1 MTNLHVAHPV
11 FKMMILI
18 IMLYFFWETFFK
30 ICYSFQSGHSSPIA
44 LIISL
49 RTKWVRTYWYLT
61 SPMIGSLSYFIFL
74 MGSILI
80 YKWACICHFI
90 CILIYI
96 HFFKVGSKSTT
107 LSSIDV
113 IDNIAI
119 FCFYLVPI
127 CFQIVKNQIN

>member
-11 FKMMILI
+11 CKMMIFV
-18 IMLYFFWETFFK
+18 IMLYFFWETFWK
-30 ICYSFQSGHSSPIA
+30 ICYSFQPGHSSPVT

-49 RTKWVRTYWYLT
+49 KTKWVRTYWYFT
-61 SPMIGSLSYFIFL
+61 SSMIDSLSYLIFL
-74 MGSILI
+74 QGSILI
-80 YKWACICHFI
+80 FKWACICHSI

-96 HFFKVGSKSTT
+96 HFFKVASKSTT
-107 LSSIDV
+107 SSSIDV

-119 FCFYLVPI
+119 SCFYLVPI

>member
-11 FKMMILI
+11 CKMMIFV
-18 IMLYFFWETFFK
+18 IMLYFFWETFWK
-30 ICYSFQSGHSSPIA
+30 ICYSFQPGHSSPVT

-49 RTKWVRTYWYLT
+49 KTKWVRTCWYFT
-61 SPMIGSLSYFIFL
+61 SSMIDSLSYLIFL
-74 MGSILI
+74 QGSILI
-80 YKWACICHFI
+80 FKWACICHSI

-107 LSSIDV
+107 SSSIDV

-119 FCFYLVPI
+119 SCFYLVPI